1 MSDTQETVQT
11 AEKQSRER
19 LIVISVLVIVAALIG
34 GYYLS
39 TALIPTPK
47 IGVLRV
53 QSQVSGL
60 LAEVMAREITYAR
73 ENDDIKGIVMIIN
86 SPGGGAASG
95 HDIYYQV
102 RKLREEKPIVA
113 SMDSLAAS
121 AAYQIGVGANEIYA
135 KPAAFVGNVGVI
147 TGLGQ
152 PETLSE
158 QFITTGPFKTTGGS
172 PTSFLQ
178 KLDLLHAD
186 FRDSVVAERQNAPN
200 PLKITPEQLA
210 TGEIWVGIEAKEY
223 GLIDEIGSV
232 IDATDRVAEMAG
244 LRNYEVVDIRE
255 EVLADL
261 RESSEAKYEAM
272 EELYAELDAQ
282 PEEFDITAAENSQWP
297 TFYEIYIPLE

>member
-1 MSDTQETVQT
+1 MSETQETGQT
-11 AEKQSRER
+11 TENQSRER
-19 LIVISVLVIVAALIG
+19 MIVLTVLAVVAAIIG

-39 TALIPTPK
+39 IALIPSPK

-53 QSQVSGL
+53 QSQVGGI
-60 LAEVMAREITYAR
+60 LAEVMSREITYAR
-73 ENDDIKGIVMIIN
+73 DRADIKGVVLIIN

-95 HDIYYQV
+95 HDIYYQI
-102 RKLREEKPIVA
+102 RKLRDEKPVVA

-135 KPAAFVGNVGVI
+135 KPATFVGNVGVV
-147 TGLGQ
+147 TGLGR

-200 PLKITPEQLA
+200 PLKISPEQLA

-223 GLIDEIGSV
+223 GLIDELGSV
-232 IDATDRVAEMAG
+232 LDATDRVAELAG
-244 LRNYEVVDIRE
+244 LRNYEVIDIRE
-255 EVLADL
+255 QYLAEL
-261 RESSEAKYEAM
+261 RASAQAEYEAM
-272 EELYAELDAQ
+272 AELYAELEAQ
-282 PEEFDITAAENSQWP
+282 PEEFDITEIENAQWP
-297 TFYEIYIPLE
+297 AFYQIYIPLE

>member
-1 MSDTQETVQT
+1 MSETQTTDQT

-19 LIVISVLVIVAALIG
+19 LIVISVLLLVAALIG
-34 GYYLS
+34 GYFLA
-39 TALIPTPK
+39 TALIPSPK

-53 QSQVSGL
+53 QSQVSGI
-60 LAEVMAREITYAR
+60 LAEIMSREITYAR
-73 ENDDIKGIVMIIN
+73 DRDDIKGVLLIIN

-95 HDIYYQV
+95 HDIYYQI
-102 RKLREEKPIVA
+102 RKLRDEKPVVA

-135 KPAAFVGNVGVI
+135 KPATFVGNVGVI

-178 KLDLLHAD
+178 KLDMLHAD
-186 FRDSVVAERQNAPN
+186 FRDSVVAERQNARN
-200 PLKITPEQLA
+200 PLKISPEQLA
-210 TGEIWVGIEAKEY
+210 TGEIWIGVEAKEY

-232 IDATDRVAEMAG
+232 LDATDRVAELAG
-244 LRNYEVVDIRE
+244 LKNYEVIDIRE
-255 EVLADL
+255 ELLADL
-261 RESSEAKYEAM
+261 QETSTAQYQAM
-272 EELYAELDAQ
+272 TDLYAKLDAQ
-282 PEEFDITAAENSQWP
+282 PEEFDITAAESSQWP
-297 TFYEIYIPLE
+297 AFYEIYIPLE

>member
-1 MSDTQETVQT
+1 MSEVQETGQT
-11 AEKQSRER
+11 GAKQSRER
-19 LIVISVLVIVAALIG
+19 MIVITVVVVVAALVG
-34 GYYLS
+34 GYYLAM
-39 TALIPTPK
+39 ALIPSPK

-53 QSQVSGL
+53 QSQVGGI
-60 LAEVMAREITYAR
+60 LAEVMSREITYAR
-73 ENDDIKGIVMIIN
+73 DRDDIKGVVLIIN

-95 HDIYYQV
+95 HDIYYQI
-102 RKLREEKPIVA
+102 RKLRDEKPVVA

-135 KPAAFVGNVGVI
+135 KPATFVGNVGVI
-147 TGLGQ
+147 TGLGR

-186 FRDSVVAERQNAPN
+186 FRDSVVAERKNAPN
-200 PLKITPEQLA
+200 PLKISPEQLA

-232 IDATDRVAEMAG
+232 LDATDRVAELAG

-255 EVLADL
+255 AFLAEL
-261 RESSEAKYEAM
+261 KEGSTAQYEAM
-272 EELYAELDAQ
+272 EKLYAELDAQ
-282 PEEFDITAAENSQWP
+282 PEEFNVSDAENSQWP
-297 TFYEIYIPLE
+297 SFYQIYIPLE